1 VEFFDVVHTQRAI
14 RKFKPDPV
22 ADDAIWQIIDAAI
35 RAPSGGNTQPW
46 AFLVVRDAAKK
57 AKLAEALRRDP
68 SEVTAMRAEAEAFD
82 PTRKRMRMGSI
93 AWREDVSA
101 APVIIIP
108 CLVSPTS
115 PSRDMTS
122 IWSGSS
128 IYQAVQNLMLA
139 ARALGLGTLMT
150 TANAHIESLIRAEF
164 GIPDDAMPV
173 AFIPVGYPDGQTFG
187 PTTRKPVESVTYWDA
202 WQATRERALA
212 AP

>member
-1 VEFFDVVHTQRAI
+1 
-14 RKFKPDPV
+14 
-22 ADDAIWQIIDAAI
+22 
-35 RAPSGGNTQPW
+35 
-46 AFLVVRDAAKK
+46 
-57 AKLAEALRRDP
+57 
-68 SEVTAMRAEAEAFD
+68 MRAEAQTFD
-82 PTRKRMRMGSI
+82 PTRKRIRRGSI
-93 AWREDVSA
+93 TWREDVSA

-150 TANAHIESLIRAEF
+150 TSNAHIESLIRAEF

-173 AFIPVGYPDGQTFG
+173 AFIPVGYPDGKTFG

-202 WQATRERALA
+202 WQATRERGV
-212 AP
+212 PMTTSTQV